1 MSERSPTPVLAVG
14 AGLVTGMRSMTL
26 PAFLGRTLASEK
38 CGGGAITPFLTKP
51 PARNLLSML
60 AASEMIADKTPL
72 IPDRTEPVSLIGRA
86 VLAGICGAAIAEQ
99 QGSSRVGSALISSL
113 TAVGST
119 FLSYKLR
126 KKVGALTRVPDPLLG
141 LMEDAMVLTA
151 AYRLT
156 DEV

>member
-51 PARNLLSML
+51 SARNLLSML

-119 FLSYKLR
+119 FFSYKLR